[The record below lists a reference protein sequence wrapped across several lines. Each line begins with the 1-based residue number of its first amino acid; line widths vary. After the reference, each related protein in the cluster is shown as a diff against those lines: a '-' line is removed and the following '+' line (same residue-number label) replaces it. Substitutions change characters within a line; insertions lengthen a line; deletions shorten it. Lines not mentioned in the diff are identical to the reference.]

1 MKEKFSPTELECLR
15 LLWIALN
22 GNKEEDFVSV
32 DWSALYH
39 LFCQHCI
46 EALPADVIS
55 RLALPED
62 VRKSWGEQVIRQV
75 FFCSSYRKVEARLFE
90 TLKFIPFCVLKG
102 TAAAQ
107 YYPNQMYR
115 EMGDID
121 LMVPEDEFEKACD
134 AMLASGWK
142 DITQEQEAQ
151 FGRHRSYEYAG
162 VRVELHRFFA
172 VTGTEEQKKAL
183 DQLIIADIELGRP
196 YLHDSENGLVLL
208 SHIAQHLK
216 AGIGLRQIVDWMM
229 YVNKCMDDRVWEED
243 FREKAKAA
251 GLDKLAVACTR
262 MCQIYLGLRDNI
274 RWCGEADDDL
284 CAELMNYIMK
294 CGNFGRSRSFMES
307 GAVSALLEVPPLW
320 KIREFFS
327 YLQQRGEKSWKSK
340 NKYPFLK
347 SVAWLRQLLHYA
359 KIVCREKISVR
370 SIKEMYAEGKRRRRI
385 FGLIG
390 QK

>member
-1 MKEKFSPTELECLR
+1 MKESFSLTELECMR
-15 LLWIALN
+15 LLSIALN
-22 GNKEEDFVSV
+22 GKKEDFTSE
-32 DWSALYH
+32 DWQALFD

-46 EALPADVIS
+46 AALPADLIS
-55 RLALPED
+55 NLALPED

-134 AMLASGWK
+134 AMLASGWN

-151 FGRHRSYEYAG
+151 FGRHRSYKYAG
-162 VRVELHRFFA
+162 VEVELHRFFA
-172 VTGTEEQKKAL
+172 LTGTEEQKKAL

-208 SHIAQHLK
+208 SHIAQHLEG
-216 AGIGLRQIVDWMM
+216 GIGLRQVVDWMM
-229 YVNKCMDDRVWEED
+229 FVNKYLDDRVWEED
-243 FREKAKAA
+243 FCGKAKAA

-274 RWCGEADDDL
+274 RWCREADDDL

-307 GAVSALLEVPPLW
+307 GAVSAVPPLW
-320 KIREFFS
+320 KIREFIF
-327 YLQQRGEKSWKSK
+327 YLQQNGEKYWKAL

-347 SVAWLRQLLHYA
+347 PVAWLRQLLHYA
-359 KIVCREKISVR
+359 WIVCREKISVR
-370 SIKEMYAEGKRRRRI
+370 SIKEMYAEGKRRRRM

-390 QK
+390 KK